1 MIDSGNLDVKIVR
14 RGGIGMVKQFPF
26 TLPVTKESNPTGGK
40 SRFFFGRKQLN
51 PFSSL

>member
-26 TLPVTKESNPTGGK
+26 TLPVTKEAWVQILLEAS
-40 SRFFFGRKQLN
+40 LD
-51 PFSSL
+51 SSLGENN